1 MTLIIYICNYF
12 SKQGYI
18 IVIFCDQIKENRRVG
33 NLSAGPTSHLLEGV
47 TWDEARRMQDA
58 SMSAAT
64 DHVILV
70 GAASKG
76 IIQRDF
82 QHNAVVYKTPYAK
95 NPFDA
100 VTDQEL
106 EEYKELVE
114 RKQRGDPS
122 KYSTTHK
129 YRWILQLIL

>member
-1 MTLIIYICNYF
+1 MNSFQHNHIPMGTSL
-12 SKQGYI
+12 
-18 IVIFCDQIKENRRVG
+18 QIKENRRVG
-33 NLSAGPTSHLLEGV
+33 SITSGPTSHLLEGV

-58 SMSAAT
+58 SMSAAS

-95 NPFDA
+95 NPFDS
-100 VTDQEL
+100 VTDKEL
-106 EEYKELVE
+106 DEYRELVE
-114 RKQRGDPS
+114 RKQRGEPS
-122 KYSTTHK
+122 KHV
-129 YRWILQLIL
+129 WVA